1 MLQSAKVIASGIA
14 VSAISVIDNSTRVFK
29 CSYSTNGVNNT
40 PTSGSNGLTPTSG
53 STNGL
58 NSKKRLS
65 TFLLYLQG
73 LMVAV
78 FLKGDFPFII
88 KLNYQITFWLGSIPY
103 IKDLSDL
110 TIFGLF
116 ICCFFGLLQL
126 LYFVKENYFK
136 STMFSNI
143 VQSVV
148 LSFLTVPFFGPL
160 KAMIIKS
167 DVMALFSGVTHLFD
181 NIVYQ
186 GNYFTIFKKVTTSEV
201 EVAIASSFSQYELL
215 INKLGVDVKHPNL
228 LSFNNFAKELT
239 VLLKDNNISD
249 ANVVL
254 QGFYLSLIDLI
265 KTPVIAQTPVVTGG
279 STSFMTK
286 TLSWVSDWCNY
297 GYGVMVEYPAPTVAA
312 IIFLITSGSLMYY
325 KSTANV
331 SHDELVPVVSSL
343 EKLELSHHLIK
354 AKLNTITKVADVR
367 HALVQQNM
375 SSVGNAMLVQQEQSA
390 LLGRQLNAVI
400 NAVATDR
407 VELPD
412 TISEMSNVIS
422 RAVSREVVEGTLRLY
437 DEYLT
442 NQYAPYVNALRTAL
456 EELLRLRERNLRGNR
471 PGANVAPAAAAAPAA
486 PAAPIIEE

>member
-1 MLQSAKVIASGIA
+1 MLQSKVIASGIA
-14 VSAISVIDNSTRVFK
+14 VSAISGIDNSTNRFK
-29 CSYSTNGVNNT
+29 HGFSTNNT
-40 PTSGSNGLTPTSG
+40 PN
-53 STNGL
+53 NGL

-65 TFLLYLQG
+65 NFLLYVQG
-73 LMVAV
+73 LIVAV
-78 FLKGDFPFII
+78 FLVGEFPFVI
-88 KLNYQITFWLGSIPY
+88 KLNESIRFWLGSIPY
-103 IKDLSDL
+103 IKDVEDI

-126 LYFVKENYFK
+126 LYFVKESYLK
-136 STMFSNI
+136 STMFFNI

-148 LSFLTVPFFGPL
+148 LSFLSLPFFGPL

-167 DVMALFSGVTHLFD
+167 DVMVLFSGVTHLFD

-186 GNYFTIFKKVTTSEV
+186 GTYFTIFKKVTTTEV
-201 EVAIASSFSQYELL
+201 ELAIASAFSDYEVL
-215 INKLGVDVKHPNL
+215 INKLGVDVKHSNL

-254 QGFYLSLIDLI
+254 QGFYLNLRSLI
-265 KTPVIAQTPVVTGG
+265 KSTVIEQPPVVTGG
-279 STSFMTK
+279 STAFIQS
-286 TLSWVSDWCNY
+286 TLSWAADWCNY
-297 GYGVMVEYPAPTVAA
+297 GYGVMAAYPAPTIAA
-312 IIFLITSGSLMYY
+312 LIFLMTSGGLIYY

-331 SHDELVPVVSSL
+331 SHDERDPVVSSL
-343 EKLELSHHLIK
+343 ETLELSHHLIK

-367 HALVQQNM
+367 HALVQHNM

-422 RAVSREVVEGTLRLY
+422 RAVSREVVESTLRLY
-437 DEYLT
+437 DDFQNNKYE
-442 NQYAPYVNALRTAL
+442 PYVNALRTAL
-456 EELLRLRERNLRGNR
+456 EELLRLRVRGLRGNR

-486 PAAPIIEE
+486 PAAPIIEED